1 MLYNRR
7 YKFLKHHSLSKV
19 VRIFRMH
26 IQQTEHA
33 ILQLLNQIIGA
44 FGQGKYTLGTFIDLS
59 KPFDTVNRDILL
71 EKLKTYGIQSET

>member
-1 MLYNRR
+1 
-7 YKFLKHHSLSKV
+7 
-19 VRIFRMH
+19 MH

-33 ILQLLNQIIGA
+33 ILQLLNQISGA